1 VIIREAMTMDIA
13 NVVEDYGS
21 LLAWGWAQHA
31 AHLLEVQ
38 AEGLRGPEQ
47 DGATGGG
54 DVEAFGDDI
63 DGHQNL
69 HCAGVKFCNDTIT
82 IGRVAEECG
91 RRDTGCIE

>member
-54 DVEAFGDDI
+54 DVTRICTVPAS
-63 DGHQNL
+63 NS
-69 HCAGVKFCNDTIT
+69 ATTPSRSGVLPRSVAAAIQAALNDAATWL
-82 IGRVAEECG
+82 A
-91 RRDTGCIE
+91 